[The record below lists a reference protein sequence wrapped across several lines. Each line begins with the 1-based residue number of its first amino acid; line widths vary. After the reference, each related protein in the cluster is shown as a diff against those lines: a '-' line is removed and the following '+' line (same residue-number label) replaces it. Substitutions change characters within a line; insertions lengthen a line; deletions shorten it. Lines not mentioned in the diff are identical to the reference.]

1 MASVEKRPDGQYRA
15 RWREYPSGPQRT
27 KHFGRKVDAD
37 RHLVK
42 VQHDLMV
49 GAYIDP
55 KAAQVTLKPYIDSH
69 LARQPWRP
77 ATLSLARNALER
89 HALGF
94 FGDRPIGSIRK
105 ADVQAF
111 VTGLELAPSTVRTVH
126 QHLAYLLAAAVEDRL
141 VVVNA
146 AAGVRLPRAGAGEV
160 VPPSAE
166 MVRAL
171 YEAAPGWFQV
181 AVVLGAG
188 LGLRQ
193 AEASGLTADRVDW
206 LAGRTVRVD
215 RQWRSKSVEETGFA
229 PPKSESSIRSIPAA
243 ADVLA
248 ELGRSV
254 GRRPGGF
261 VLNRAGE
268 PVGHHPFQH
277 AWRQTVKKAGAEH
290 GLRYHSLRHR
300 FASVLISGGCSIVV
314 VQRAMGH
321 SSAAITLNLYSHLMP
336 SDTDRIRLAIE
347 GQFEPPDHRSANRAL
362 GLDQGLSESP

>member
-1 MASVEKRPDGQYRA
+1 MASVERRPDGQWRA
-15 RWREYPSGPQRT
+15 RWREYPGGPQRT
-27 KHFGRKVDAD
+27 RHFARKLDAE

-55 KAAQVTLKPYIDSH
+55 KAAQVTLRPYIATH

-77 ATLSLARNALER
+77 ATVSLATNALER
-89 HALGF
+89 HVLGF
-94 FGDRPIGSIRK
+94 FGDRPLGSIRK

-111 VTGLELAPSTVRTVH
+111 VTGLDLAPSTVKTVY
-126 QHLAYLLAAAVEDRL
+126 QHLSGLLAAAAEDRL
-141 VVVNA
+141 IVVNP

-171 YEAAPGWFQV
+171 YEAAPDWFGV

-206 LAGRTVRVD
+206 LAGRVVRVD
-215 RQWRSKSVEETGFA
+215 RQWKSKTVDQTGFA
-229 PPKSESSIRSIPAA
+229 PPKSESSIRSVPAA
-243 ADVLA
+243 ATVLG
-248 ELGRSV
+248 ELGRAV
-254 GRRPGGF
+254 DRRDGF
-261 VLNRAGE
+261 VLNRAGQ

-277 AWRQTVKKAGAEH
+277 AWRQTVKRAGVEQ
-290 GLRYHSLRHR
+290 GLRFHSLRHR
-300 FASVLISGGCSIVV
+300 FASVLISGGCSVV
-314 VQRAMGH
+314 ALQRAMGH
-321 SSAAITLNLYSHLMP
+321 SSAAITLNLYGHLMP
-336 SDTDRIRLAIE
+336 SDTDRIRLAME
-347 GQFEPPDHRSANRAL
+347 SEFGAAE
-362 GLDQGLSESP
+362 DQLRTAGS